1 MSRGER
7 ETLDAVMAL
16 RAEAAAQQRARARRR
31 AKEALADM
39 RTTAAEIRGGL
50 ALLQEAGWG
59 AVDFDGL
66 FEGWDMEATDELSNS
81 EEEQEEEEEEEEE
94 HDGAARADAWH
105 GPLPCSALGGGAA
118 AGPSDVAPLLEALG
132 ARPFRARA
140 PPPVPGTR

>member
-59 AVDFDGL
+59 RGGL
-66 FEGWDMEATDELSNS
+66 
-81 EEEQEEEEEEEEE
+81 
-94 HDGAARADAWH
+94 
-105 GPLPCSALGGGAA
+105 
-118 AGPSDVAPLLEALG
+118 
-132 ARPFRARA
+132 
-140 PPPVPGTR
+140 